1 MIKQILTLLAICL
14 STSVYAQDCV
24 PDSSLKKP
32 GYKPDSLPPATVNM
46 AYKQTITVQSF
57 KDTYK
62 MVFTQ
67 KIPVTI
73 DSIIVTNIKNLPA
86 GMQYKCLHPHC
97 RFLPLVN
104 SCVDLSGTPAQTGI
118 FPLKIMVTVYAK
130 LNGTTAINQ
139 KDSITK
145 FRLIV
150 NGTSNISKLSAIPGD
165 ELVVYPNPAENRLHV
180 FANWS
185 QNANEITIYDVAGR
199 IMNIQPLSLH
209 NDVFIYDLSLLPAGF
224 YFVKYAGKSVKFTK
238 H

>member
-1 MIKQILTLLAICL
+1 MIKQIITLLAICL
-14 STSVYAQDCV
+14 STSVYAQYCV
-24 PDSSLKKP
+24 PDTSLKKP

-73 DSIIVTNIKNLPA
+73 DSIIVTGIKNLPA
-86 GMQYKCLHPHC
+86 GMQYQCLHPNC

-104 SCVDLSGTPAQTGI
+104 SCVDLKGTPTQTGI

-130 LNGTTAINQ
+130 LNGSTAITQ

-150 NGTSNISKLSAIPGD
+150 NGTSNVSKLSAAPGD
-165 ELVVYPNPAENRLHV
+165 ELVVYPNPVQNLLHV

-185 QNANEITIYDVAGR
+185 QNPDEINIYDVSGR
-199 IMNIQPLSLH
+199 LIQIKPLLI
-209 NDVFIYDLSLLPAGF
+209 NDVFVYDLSLFPAGV
-224 YFVKYAGKSVKFTK
+224 YFVKYAAKSVKFTK
-238 H
+238 Y